1 MRRLAISWL
10 VDLCPAT
17 VGRNKGKS
25 EMKHPE
31 YKLTVILL
39 ALFLCPKIGGAA
51 DYRKLFQDAD
61 ESVVVIY
68 TVERQVDG
76 QGGQGEVTLPG
87 LGSGFLIDDEGHV
100 MTAAHVVQTADL
112 VEVEF
117 VDGGKFTASVVASD
131 PVKDVALL
139 KLDKLPEKVRPA
151 KLADSDKV
159 RVGEEV
165 FIIGAPYGLSHTLT
179 VGHIS
184 ARHSNEDGYMGD
196 IQAETFQTDAAIN
209 QGNSG
214 GPMFNQR
221 GEVIGIVS
229 HIRSKSGGS
238 EGLGFAVTSNTAV
251 DALLDHP
258 MSWSGMTGILLT
270 GALADA
276 LNVPQDSGYLIQ
288 KVASSS
294 PASRMGLRSSRVPAN
309 IAGQD
314 LFIGGDII
322 LSVGGLVVS
331 PNMTAE
337 FREKI
342 AMMDRGEA
350 LLIKIIRGGKIVV
363 LQARL

>member
-1 MRRLAISWL
+1 M
-10 VDLCPAT
+10 
-17 VGRNKGKS
+17 
-25 EMKHPE
+25 
-31 YKLTVILL
+31 ILL
-39 ALFLCPKIGGAA
+39 VVFACLKSATAA
-51 DYRKLFQDAD
+51 DYRKLFEAVDSA
-61 ESVVVIY
+61 VVVIY
-68 TVERQVDG
+68 TVERQVSAQSG
-76 QGGQGEVTLPG
+76 LAVVAAPG

-100 MTAAHVVQTADL
+100 MTAAHVVQTADF

-117 VDGGKFTASVVASD
+117 VDGTKFTASVVASD

-139 KLDKLPEKVRPA
+139 KLDKLPEKVRPV
-151 KLADSDKV
+151 KLADSDQV

-196 IQAETFQTDAAIN
+196 IKAETFQTDAAIN

-270 GALADA
+270 GSLANA

-288 KVASSS
+288 KIAASS
-294 PASRMGLRSSRVPAN
+294 PASRMGLRPSRVPAN

-314 LFIGGDII
+314 IFIGGDVI
-322 LSVGGLVVS
+322 LSVGGVKVS
-331 PNMTAE
+331 PNMATE
-337 FREKI
+337 FREITSKTNGSG
-342 AMMDRGEA
+342 AV
-350 LLIKIIRGGKIVV
+350 LLKVLRDGKTIVF
-363 LQARL
+363 QAPL